1 MVINKIPAILS
12 LILFMTIEIV
22 LPGMVYSDDTTTFNT
37 LRISSEDIP
46 AGFMFGKIPQFA
58 KKVFPENPCIVST
71 EGIQFL
77 AGKLYPEGNPYNIK
91 NMYVAIMSESS
102 RPFGDDIVCYVLM
115 FKDQTSASSEIKK
128 IQEFYQ
134 YNKDRIVLIIKG
146 QIAIMLFADDINNYK
161 YIAELGNK
169 LSSKLD

>member
-1 MVINKIPAILS
+1 
-12 LILFMTIEIV
+12 
-22 LPGMVYSDDTTTFNT
+22 
-37 LRISSEDIP
+37 
-46 AGFMFGKIPQFA
+46 
-58 KKVFPENPCIVST
+58 
-71 EGIQFL
+71 
-77 AGKLYPEGNPYNIK
+77 
-91 NMYVAIMSESS
+91 MYVAIMSESS